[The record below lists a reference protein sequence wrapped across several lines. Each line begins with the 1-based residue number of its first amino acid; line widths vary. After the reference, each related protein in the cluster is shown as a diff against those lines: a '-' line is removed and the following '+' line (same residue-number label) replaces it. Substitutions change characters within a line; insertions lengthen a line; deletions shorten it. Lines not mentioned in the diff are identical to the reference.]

1 MMELVIITTNGINC
15 AGGQGARVTQNL
27 LYFEKKWWRIKTH
40 DKEGAE
46 LLAPLET
53 PCLTLNMA

>member
-27 LYFEKKWWRIKTH
+27 LYFEKK
-40 DKEGAE
+40 
-46 LLAPLET
+46 
-53 PCLTLNMA
+53 